1 MKKRL
6 TMRHDIYEWC
16 IDDDDSEFFLKS
28 QNFHKYL
35 EVKKKMKG
43 LRF

>member
-16 IDDDDSEFFLKS
+16 IDDDDSEFFFFFSVTK
-28 QNFHKYL
+28 NFHKYL
-35 EVKKKMKG
+35 RVIEK
-43 LRF
+43 